1 MHVLEIILPIVISI
15 YLLFRY
21 NNNNNSNNQTF
32 SPFLSSSFSSSS
44 FVETKNNNMIRK
56 KILIIGTG
64 ISGATTASLLKAAS
78 KQCYF
83 DITIF
88 DKGRGAGGR
97 MTTSRSNK
105 DERMHLD
112 LGAQYITVGAGDG
125 NDSPANSPPSYESLL
140 SEKVIAPFGDMVQ
153 GARDTHNE
161 QTHYIS
167 SNGLS
172 SIVKNLLKGF
182 EDVHYECK
190 VSGISKVE
198 NEDKTAFQWK
208 VDHNK
213 MDNNNNDNN
222 NNNNNNFDAVVLT
235 IPTHQILELNGDFQN
250 ILSSTSI
257 ENNNKNSNSNSD
269 SISDKLKQVNYSSRW
284 ALGLYYPS
292 EAWNAVESVPWVG
305 RYTQEEDDAIVWV
318 SLESKK
324 RGSKNFIEED
334 KNNGVGPVVVVHG
347 GVPWSLEHFED
358 AREDVMEAMKTH
370 MEKFVPGINKY
381 TPIDSKLIRWKY
393 SQVRPGTTVGRNK
406 EEAAILIQNEDY
418 PPLILAGDGIGG
430 SNFENCVRSGM
441 VASNLVRSLFEN
453 DSSSKI

>member
-1 MHVLEIILPIVISI
+1 MNVLEIILPIVISI

-78 KQCYF
+78 KQCCF

-167 SNGLS
+167 PNG
-172 SIVKNLLKGF
+172 
-182 EDVHYECK
+182 
-190 VSGISKVE
+190 
-198 NEDKTAFQWK
+198 
-208 VDHNK
+208 
-213 MDNNNNDNN
+213 
-222 NNNNNNFDAVVLT
+222 
-235 IPTHQILELNGDFQN
+235 
-250 ILSSTSI
+250 
-257 ENNNKNSNSNSD
+257 
-269 SISDKLKQVNYSSRW
+269 
-284 ALGLYYPS
+284 
-292 EAWNAVESVPWVG
+292 
-305 RYTQEEDDAIVWV
+305 
-318 SLESKK
+318 
-324 RGSKNFIEED
+324 
-334 KNNGVGPVVVVHG
+334 
-347 GVPWSLEHFED
+347 
-358 AREDVMEAMKTH
+358 
-370 MEKFVPGINKY
+370 
-381 TPIDSKLIRWKY
+381 
-393 SQVRPGTTVGRNK
+393 
-406 EEAAILIQNEDY
+406 
-418 PPLILAGDGIGG
+418 
-430 SNFENCVRSGM
+430 
-441 VASNLVRSLFEN
+441 
-453 DSSSKI
+453 